1 MPSLAGKPFRPK
13 SAGRQA
19 STFGATKNGALGC
32 EAVIFF
38 DPAKAESMPYLRKR
52 SEHTLSKGRFL
63 GAQMTA
69 YLENGHWLDLAAAA
83 NGPMRKISRKG

>member
-1 MPSLAGKPFRPK
+1 
-13 SAGRQA
+13 
-19 STFGATKNGALGC
+19 
-32 EAVIFF
+32 
-38 DPAKAESMPYLRKR
+38 MPYLRKR

-83 NGPMRKISRKG
+83 NGPCARSRAWAGEDPRSPGAARRMKFRGFAALRRRRAKSGGRDLLPVGIS